1 MWTMGLLFIQ
11 KFLEKYDGNIS
22 ILTSKSWIKVINM
35 YMYFTIVRFYT
46 VINREKFLL
55 M

>member
-1 MWTMGLLFIQ
+1 MM
-11 KFLEKYDGNIS
+11 ENIN
-22 ILTSKSWIKVINM
+22 ILTSKSWIRVINM

-46 VINREKFLL
+46 VINIEKLLL